1 MDINNLYQDEKNKN
15 HFTLKDHAKILWRRK
30 KFFLFTFLLV
40 LAGSGIMAL
49 VLSPV
54 YQSSAKILV
63 ESQQIPE
70 DLVRSTIS
78 GFVDEHI
85 QVTKQRVLT
94 REKLTAIIKK
104 YNLYSGKKESVTA
117 SELIEN
123 IRADINVSIIDVNPR
138 RRNDTTT
145 IAFIV
150 SFQHKNPTIAQQ
162 VTNELVKLFLDENI
176 KYRLTRAVATTNFL
190 DQEARKLRAEI
201 EITEEEIA
209 EYKHENKDNLPEN
222 LDLYLEIQERVQREL
237 QDTAREINS
246 LKEQKSYME
255 VQLSA
260 LKVETPNIN
269 SGENEDTPE
278 TLLKI
283 LQNDQLELSMQY
295 HPSHPDLIILE
306 RKIAD
311 LRNRLDTDTLGRML
325 EDERSQIET
334 MINNLTSKYTSNHP
348 DIKVLKNRLE
358 TVNKRLV
365 LHPSDFKQPEK
376 LNILNP
382 AILEVQLKLRSIDSQ
397 MKSLILQEDE
407 LKEKMN
413 GLEQSILQTPLVE
426 RGIKVLMRDYENI
439 KERYQN
445 IKAKQME
452 AQLSENLEVETKA
465 ERFSLLE
472 SPIHPEK
479 PIKPNRMKIL
489 LLGILLAF
497 GGSFG
502 TVFLVESND
511 ERVRNTSLVTTLL
524 KQAPLV
530 VIPYI
535 VNKEDHRKKMQK
547 VFIYLAAIVLMCI
560 AVLAASHTFYEPL
573 EYLWSSIIDRVSF
586 I

>member
-1 MDINNLYQDEKNKN
+1 MDIYNLYQDERNKN
-15 HFTLKDHAKILWRRK
+15 NLTLKDHAKILWRRK
-30 KFFLFTFLLV
+30 KVFLFTFLLV
-40 LAGSGIMAL
+40 FAGSGIMAL

-70 DLVRSTIS
+70 DLVRSTIP
-78 GFVDEHI
+78 GFVDEHM

-94 REKLTAIIKK
+94 REKLMAIIKK
-104 YNLYSGKKESVTA
+104 YNLYSDKKESVTA

-123 IRADINVSIIDVNPR
+123 IRADINVSMIDVNPR

-162 VTNELVKLFLDENI
+162 VTNELVKLFLEENVNN
-176 KYRLTRAVATTNFL
+176 RLARAAATTNFL

-201 EITEEEIA
+201 EITEEQIA
-209 EYKHENKDNLPEN
+209 EYKHENKNNLPEN

-269 SGENEDTPE
+269 SGENEDTPVS
-278 TLLKI
+278 LLKK
-283 LQNDQLELSMQY
+283 LQNEQLELSMQY

-311 LRNRLDTDTLGRML
+311 LRNRLDTDTLGKML

-365 LHPSDFKQPEK
+365 LHPLDFKQPEK

-382 AILEVQLKLRSIDSQ
+382 AILEVQLKLRSINSQ
-397 MKSLILQEDE
+397 MKSLILQENE

-413 GLEQSILQTPLVE
+413 GLEQNILQTPLVE

-439 KERYQN
+439 KEKYQD

-452 AQLSENLEVETKA
+452 AQLSENLEAETKA

-479 PIKPNRMKIL
+479 PIKPNRKKIL

-497 GGSFG
+497 GSSFG
-502 TVFLVESND
+502 TVFLAERND
-511 ERVRNTSLVTTLL
+511 ERVSNTKLVTTLL
-524 KQAPLV
+524 NQAPLV

-535 VNKEDHRKKMQK
+535 INKEDQRKKMKK
-547 VFIYLAAIVLMCI
+547 VFIYLAGIVLMCI
-560 AVLAASHTFYEPL
+560 AVLAAIHTYHEPL
-573 EYLWSSIIDRVSF
+573 DILWDSIRNRVRF
-586 I
+586 V